1 MPIAETGSNK
11 STGTS
16 QTPNITHGLT
26 INSGD
31 KVVITGNANASGN
44 VWSDNNGSTPLT
56 VDFGET
62 GSGTNTYAIMSR
74 IAGAS
79 EPANYTFNLSGSSQA
94 WSIIIRVFSGGHA
107 STMWNVAPAAGTRA
121 SGTGTTA
128 TSPNMT
134 TTVAGA
140 MGILFCSNDTAT
152 TTLSAPTN
160 GYGTLVEHHTSRT
173 QGSAIQV
180 WPTATTVGTAAM
192 TLSASQDWMIHQI
205 ALEPAAAGGPVIPVF
220 MAQYRKRWG

>member
-62 GSGTNTYAIMSR
+62 GSGNNTYAIMSR

-140 MGILFCSNDTAT
+140 MGVLFCSNDTAA

-160 GYGTLVEHHTSRT
+160 GYGTLVEHHTSRDRKST
-173 QGSAIQV
+173 RLNSSHSQISYAVFCLKKNRKIRKYERL
-180 WPTATTVGTAAM
+180 PTPFCN
-192 TLSASQDWMIHQI
+192 LSHRRFSHCAS
-205 ALEPAAAGGPVIPVF
+205 
-220 MAQYRKRWG
+220 